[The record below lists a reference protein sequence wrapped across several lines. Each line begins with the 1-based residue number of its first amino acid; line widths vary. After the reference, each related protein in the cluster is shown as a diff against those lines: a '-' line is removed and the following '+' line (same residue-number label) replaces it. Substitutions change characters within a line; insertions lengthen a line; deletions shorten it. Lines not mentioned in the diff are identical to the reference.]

1 MHQFYVENKHF
12 CIFCSFECNGAGLH
26 ATASKVQPNVREEL
40 VYMQNLNLIYK
51 RR

>member
-1 MHQFYVENKHF
+1 MHQFNVENNF
-12 CIFCSFECNGAGLH
+12 FCSFECNGTGLH
-26 ATASKVQPNVREEL
+26 ATAAKVQPNVREEL